1 MSRSQSRLH
10 GPGADDPAERGK
22 DRYHHGD
29 LRESLISATRAL
41 VVSHGA
47 ENFSLADACRFA
59 GVSTAAPYKH
69 FRDKQEILEI
79 VCQRSF
85 DEMRAKAESAVANAG
100 AGSARAIQE
109 MGRAYVNFARSEPNL
124 FRLMFGQNPALK
136 HAQIVDLAGTGCFA
150 YVMGQVAQFCER
162 ENSPADPRLVALK
175 LWTFVHGA
183 ACLLIDE
190 DYQKIAP
197 DLDVDA
203 LIISATPQPGARR
216 HGS

>member
-10 GPGADDPAERGK
+10 GAGADEAADRSK

-41 VVSHGA
+41 VVNKGA

-85 DEMRAKAESAVANAG
+85 DEMRAIAVAAVESAG
-100 AGSARAIQE
+100 QGTSLAIQE
-109 MGRAYVNFARSEPNL
+109 MGRAYVNFARTEPNL

-150 YVMGQVAQFCER
+150 YVMSQVTQFCER
-162 ENSPADPRLVALK
+162 ENRMSDPRLMAIK

-203 LIISATPQPGARR
+203 LIISATPQLLAE
-216 HGS
+216 

>member
-10 GPGADDPAERGK
+10 GPGADDAADRGK

-29 LRESLISATRAL
+29 LRESLIAATRAL
-41 VVSHGA
+41 VVSKGA

-85 DEMRAKAESAVANAG
+85 DEMHATTMTAVERAGEGTAL
-100 AGSARAIQE
+100 AIQE
-109 MGRAYVNFARSEPNL
+109 MGRAYVNFARTEPNL

-136 HAQIVDLAGTGCFA
+136 HAQIVDLAGTDCFA
-150 YVMGQVAQFCER
+150 YVVDQVGKFCER
-162 ENSPADPRLVALK
+162 ENRASDPRFMAIK

-203 LIISATPQPGARR
+203 LIISAAPQLLAE
-216 HGS
+216 

>member
-1 MSRSQSRLH
+1 MTRSQSRLQ
-10 GPGADDPAERGK
+10 GGDDAADRTKE
-22 DRYHHGD
+22 RYHHGD
-29 LRESLISATRAL
+29 LRESLILATRAL
-41 VVSHGA
+41 VVSRGA

-59 GVSTAAPYKH
+59 GVTTAAPYKH

-85 DEMRAKAESAVANAG
+85 DEMRGCMTAAVQKAGEGTLAS
-100 AGSARAIQE
+100 IQE
-109 MGRAYVNFARSEPNL
+109 IGRSYVNFAKTEPNL

-136 HAQIVDLAGTGCFA
+136 HAGIVDEAGTGCFA
-150 YVMGQVAQFCER
+150 FVISQVAQYSAR
-162 ENSPADPRLVALK
+162 NGQASDPRMLALR

-190 DYQKIAP
+190 DYQKVAP

-203 LIISATPQPGARR
+203 LIMSSAPQLLTP
-216 HGS
+216 

>member
-10 GPGADDPAERGK
+10 GTGADDAADRGK

-41 VVSHGA
+41 VVNQGA

-79 VCQRSF
+79 VCQRGF
-85 DEMRAKAESAVANAG
+85 EQMRGTAVAAVESAG
-100 AGSARAIQE
+100 DGTLLAIQQ
-109 MGRAYVNFARSEPNL
+109 MGLAYVNFARTEPNL

-136 HAQIVDLAGTGCFA
+136 HAQIVDLAGTGCFT
-150 YVMGQVAQFCER
+150 YVMSQVATFCQR
-162 ENSPADPRLVALK
+162 EIRKSDPMLMALK

-190 DYQKIAP
+190 DYQKIVP

-203 LIISATPQPGARR
+203 LIVSATPQLLAD
-216 HGS
+216 

>member
-10 GPGADDPAERGK
+10 GPGADDAAERGK

-41 VVSHGA
+41 VVSQGA

-85 DEMRAKAESAVANAG
+85 DEMQATTMAAVERFG
-100 AGSARAIQE
+100 EGTPQAIQE
-109 MGRAYVNFARSEPNL
+109 MGRAYVNFARTEPNL

-136 HAQIVDLAGTGCFA
+136 HAQIVDLAGTDCFT
-150 YVMGQVAQFCER
+150 YVVGQVAKFCER
-162 ENSPADPRLVALK
+162 ESRVSDPRFMALK

-203 LIISATPQPGARR
+203 LIISATPQLLAG
-216 HGS
+216 